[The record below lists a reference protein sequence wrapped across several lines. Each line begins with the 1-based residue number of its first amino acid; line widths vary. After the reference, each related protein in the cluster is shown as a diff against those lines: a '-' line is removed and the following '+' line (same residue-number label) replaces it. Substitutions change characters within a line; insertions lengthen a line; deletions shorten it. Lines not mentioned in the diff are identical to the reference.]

1 MNWRRILGVALVV
14 LAWTARILG
23 GLIFVVGVG
32 IIVVMAAC
40 LGGLRRYPASMGRGR
55 R

>member
-1 MNWRRILGVALVV
+1 MNWRRILFVTLVV
-14 LAWTARILG
+14 LGWTARILG

-32 IIVVMAAC
+32 MIFLMGAC
-40 LGGLRRYPASMGRGR
+40 LGGVRRYPASMGRGR